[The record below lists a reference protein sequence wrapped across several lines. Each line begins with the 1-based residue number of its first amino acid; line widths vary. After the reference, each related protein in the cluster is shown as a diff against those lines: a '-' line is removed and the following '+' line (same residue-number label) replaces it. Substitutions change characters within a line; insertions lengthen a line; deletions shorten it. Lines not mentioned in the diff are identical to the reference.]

1 MSTNCLK
8 KLLKSFLLSKFV
20 VVSLLGWLWLS
31 IPGVALYIA
40 TTIRLFLHQYYLF
53 AIVMSFASVSAI
65 LWTIKVSLALPKTV
79 KDYYR
84 TKKIFQVRGVRPAII
99 KEYQQCNDALCTYVS
114 LWLLSIEFGKLD

>member
-31 IPGVALYIA
+31 IPGVVLYIA